1 MTTDLPP
8 VPPAVMEFAE
18 QHNIKKVQQD
28 EIFYIRKEL
37 PKYKNVNMIYC
48 GYSDNMPKFEKNKNV
63 AMYNHFTFII
73 DEKDNIRLATPE
85 ETEELNRVLFL

>member
-1 MTTDLPP
+1 
-8 VPPAVMEFAE
+8 
-18 QHNIKKVQQD
+18 
-28 EIFYIRKEL
+28 
-37 PKYKNVNMIYC
+37 MIYC